1 MTERNRIQNHHLAVH
16 PVSVAPAR
24 TAEFGFRTGGVAVD
38 VSQLCGS
45 LMPTLALRNPVPE
58 KRKPRLDIRSPVERF
73 VTLLLDEDDPC
84 TEQKLF
90 DASVNAGD
98 PQLAADRLLGPAARL
113 LGDYW
118 RMDVCDFMKVTV
130 AMTRL
135 QRLFWMLTMSAP
147 PRPEPRAGRT
157 ILLAPLPEEQHNF
170 GLTIVEDALLRAGWQ
185 VDCCGID
192 ENDTFFELLS
202 SNRYAVIGISLGGS
216 ALAGR
221 LPSFLKEVR
230 RRSRN
235 NAAGILVG
243 GSILV
248 EKPGLASHAGA
259 DFLAVDASSAVR
271 VAEAAVAR

>member
-1 MTERNRIQNHHLAVH
+1 MTERNRIQNHHIGVH
-16 PVSVAPAR
+16 PASVAPAR
-24 TAEFGFRTGGVAVD
+24 TAEFGSRSGGASVD
-38 VSQLCGS
+38 ISQLCGS
-45 LMPTLALRNPVPE
+45 LLPRLALGNTALAE
-58 KRKPRLDIRSPVERF
+58 RKPRVDIRSPVERF
-73 VTLLLDEDDPC
+73 VTLLLDEDDPR
-84 TEQKLF
+84 TEQRLF
-90 DASVNAGD
+90 EAATNAGD
-98 PQLAADRLLGPAARL
+98 PQGTAERLLGPAARL

-118 RMDVCDFMKVTV
+118 RMDICDFMKVTV

-170 GLTIVEDALLRAGWQ
+170 GLSIVEDALLRAGWQ

-202 SNRYAVIGISLGGS
+202 SNRYAVVGISLGGS

-221 LPSFLKEVR
+221 LPSFVKEIR

-235 NAAGILVG
+235 TGAGILVG